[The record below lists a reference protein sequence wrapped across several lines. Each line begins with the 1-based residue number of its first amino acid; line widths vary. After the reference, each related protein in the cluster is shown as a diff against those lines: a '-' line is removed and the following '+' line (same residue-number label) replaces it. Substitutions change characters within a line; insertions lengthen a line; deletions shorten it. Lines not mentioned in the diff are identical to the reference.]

1 MGGLRSRRMTP
12 DRANAARHRLAR
24 TTSCPG
30 AAATAITWLGGRVG
44 HDAAAVGD
52 RLERVDERLR
62 GGAAAS
68 SPRLSAAPQLLDEA
82 VASTAAVAPKMPSSS
97 EVSDSKETS
106 VVAFDA
112 LRQRTGT
119 HHACEMERVRA
130 GLVVGG
136 GLEARADRTTRVGDV
151 GDHERSISTLTF
163 MRAGGSPLFPSARP
177 CGMRRHVDDAS
188 TTCRAH
194 GSEGMG

>member
-68 SPRLSAAPQLLDEA
+68 SPRLSAASPTIAEA
-82 VASTAAVAPKMPSSS
+82 AASTAAVGPKMLSLSD
-97 EVSDSKETS
+97 VSDLKESS
-106 VVAFDA
+106 VVACDA
-112 LRQRTGT
+112 KQQRAGT
-119 HHACEMERVRA
+119 HRA
-130 GLVVGG
+130 RDMKSARAQSVAGG
-136 GLEARADRTTRVGDV
+136 GLEARADRTT
-151 GDHERSISTLTF
+151 
-163 MRAGGSPLFPSARP
+163 
-177 CGMRRHVDDAS
+177 
-188 TTCRAH
+188 
-194 GSEGMG
+194 